1 MPPIEPDTRGAI
13 TIREQL
19 AKHRHVAACA
29 DCHAKIDPW
38 GFALEF
44 YDPIGGLRVH
54 YPANKERGTGKGR
67 RVDGSGQLPSGERV
81 NNEADL
87 RKLLA
92 SRKTQLTR
100 NLTHKLLLHATG
112 RKPSY
117 RDHHIVNQIV
127 EQSLDG
133 GNGFRDL
140 IHAVIASE
148 LFARR

>member
-1 MPPIEPDTRGAI
+1 MPSPFANSWPALSCRSLCRLLD
-13 TIREQL
+13 
-19 AKHRHVAACA
+19 
-29 DCHAKIDPW
+29 AKIDPW
-38 GFALEF
+38 GFAWA

-67 RVDGSGQLPSGERV
+67 RVNGSGQLPSGEQV
-81 NNEADL
+81 NNEADI

-100 NLTHKLLLHATG
+100 NLTHKLLLHTTG

-127 EQSLDG
+127 EQSLDC

-140 IHAVIASE
+140 IHTVIASE

>member
-1 MPPIEPDTRGAI
+1 MATPGSAWAFGRAFPLACRGDTSVTSQTSER
-13 TIREQL
+13 
-19 AKHRHVAACA
+19 
-29 DCHAKIDPW
+29 PW

-44 YDPIGGLRVH
+44 YDPIGGLRMH

-67 RVDGSGQLPSGERV
+67 RVDGSGQLPSGEQV

-127 EQSLDG
+127 EQSLDC

-140 IHAVIASE
+140 IHTVIASE